1 MSQLIGVDKE
11 WNEARAAARFS
22 LKVTGSAFE
31 CWSSATGLSNK

>member
-22 LKVTGSAFE
+22 PSTVTGSAF
-31 CWSSATGLSNK
+31 